1 MIGTSKNME
10 VLPAVPKFDVEV
22 PQGRYNQ
29 SVYTELFWEFY
40 KSGHASMEIDCG
52 TVKEA
57 TRAQHILC
65 MLVSR
70 KKIYDALVSRRK
82 NMLYVRRNELTQKVK
97 NVNTFNKKELYLQ
110 NGTEAA
116 DGEGKTEA
124 DGNNPADS
132 VGKAEY
138 PILRVQT
145 GNDADGGAC
154 QGSGGAAGDHRQ
166 AEGEGAARIA
176 GEGKNINFSSLYAR
190 NSDFKA
196 YVDKYCVKHR
206 CTVEDALQHY
216 LVRMVGRQ
224 YWEMENQ
231 I

>member
-1 MIGTSKNME
+1 MIGASKNME
-10 VLPAVPKFDVEV
+10 SLPAVPKFDVEV
-22 PQGRYNQ
+22 PQRRYNQ
-29 SVYTELFWEFY
+29 SVYTDLFWEFY
-40 KSGHASMEIDCG
+40 KSGHGSMEIDCE

-82 NMLYVRRNELTQKVK
+82 NMLYVRRNELTPKVK
-97 NVNTFNKKELYLQ
+97 NVNTFNRKEMYLQ
-110 NGTEAA
+110 NGMEAA
-116 DGEGKTEA
+116 DGEGKTET

-138 PILRVQT
+138 PILRVQI
-145 GNDADGGAC
+145 GHDADRGDC
-154 QGSGGAAGDHRQ
+154 QGRGGAAGDHRQ

-176 GEGKNINFSSLYAR
+176 GEGKDINFSALYAR

-196 YVDKYCVKHR
+196 YVDKYCVKHQI
-206 CTVEDALQHY
+206 TVEQALQHY
-216 LVRMVGRQ
+216 LVRMAGLQ

>member
-1 MIGTSKNME
+1 MIGASKNME
-10 VLPAVPKFDVEV
+10 SLPAVPKFDVEV
-22 PQGRYNQ
+22 PQRRYNQ
-29 SVYTELFWEFY
+29 SVYTDLFWKFY
-40 KSGHASMEIDCG
+40 KSGHGSMEIDCE

-82 NMLYVRRNELTQKVK
+82 NMLYVRRNELTPKVK

-110 NGTEAA
+110 KGAEAA

-138 PILRVQT
+138 PILRVQI
-145 GNDADGGAC
+145 GHDADRGAC
-154 QGSGGAAGDHRQ
+154 QGRGGAAGDHRQ

-176 GEGKNINFSSLYAR
+176 GEGKDINSSSLYAR

-206 CTVEDALQHY
+206 CTVEEALQHY
-216 LVRMVGRQ
+216 LVRMVGRM
-224 YWEMENQ
+224 YWESSTAG
-231 I
+231 